1 MNLIIYGAGGHAKVV
16 GEAAYSLAE
25 YERIIFVDPFIDTFS
40 FIEGNPIFSLVSS
53 YSIQGKE
60 SETKS
65 FCAIGDNE
73 MRKKVVSHHS
83 KDNFI
88 HIASNEAFI
97 SKFCNISAGV
107 FIAPRASVN
116 ADASI
121 GPHSIINTGAVIEHD
136 CKISSFCH
144 IGPNAS
150 LGGNV
155 LLGDKVFVGG
165 NAFINPN
172 LSICS
177 DVTIGSGS
185 VVTSDINKPGTYVGS
200 PARKII

>member
-25 YERIIFVDPFIDTFS
+25 YERIIFVDPSVDTFS
-40 FIEGNPIFSLVSS
+40 FIEDNPKFSLVSS

-65 FCAIGDNE
+65 FCAI
-73 MRKKVVSHHS
+73 
-83 KDNFI
+83 
-88 HIASNEAFI
+88 
-97 SKFCNISAGV
+97 
-107 FIAPRASVN
+107 
-116 ADASI
+116 
-121 GPHSIINTGAVIEHD
+121 
-136 CKISSFCH
+136 
-144 IGPNAS
+144 
-150 LGGNV
+150 GGNV

-185 VVTSDINKPGTYVGS
+185 VVTTDINKPGTYVGS
-200 PARKII
+200 PVIKIV

>member
-16 GEAAYSLAE
+16 GEAAYSLAA
-25 YERIIFVDPFIDTFS
+25 YEKIIFVDPFIEKFLFTKH
-40 FIEGNPIFSLVSS
+40 NPKFSLVSS
-53 YSIQGKE
+53 YSILGKE
-60 SETKS
+60 SETQS
-65 FCAIGDNE
+65 FCAIGDNAIRE
-73 MRKKVVSHHS
+73 KVVSDNP

-88 HIASNEAFI
+88 YIASNTACI
-97 SKFCNISAGV
+97 SEFCHISSGV

-121 GPHSIINTGAVIEHD
+121 GSHSIINTGSVIEHD

-144 IGPNAS
+144 IGPNAA

-155 LLGDKVFVGG
+155 FLGNKVFIGG

-185 VVTSDINKPGTYVGS
+185 VVTKDINEPGTYVGS
-200 PARKII
+200 PVRKII

>member
-25 YERIIFVDPFIDTFS
+25 YESIIFVDPFVEKFS
-40 FIEGNPIFSLVSS
+40 FIEGNPKFSLVSS

-60 SETKS
+60 SETQS

-88 HIASNEAFI
+88 YIASHEAFI

-107 FIAPRASVN
+107 FVAPRASVN

-136 CKISSFCH
+136 CKISSYSH
-144 IGPNAS
+144 IGPNAV

-185 VVTSDINKPGTYVGS
+185 VVISDIIEPGTYVGS
-200 PARKII
+200 PVRKIT

>member
-25 YERIIFVDPFIDTFS
+25 YERIIFVDPSVDTFS
-40 FIEGNPIFSLVSS
+40 FIEDNPKFSLVSS

-65 FCAIGDNE
+65 FCAI
-73 MRKKVVSHHS
+73 
-83 KDNFI
+83 
-88 HIASNEAFI
+88 
-97 SKFCNISAGV
+97 
-107 FIAPRASVN
+107 
-116 ADASI
+116 
-121 GPHSIINTGAVIEHD
+121 
-136 CKISSFCH
+136 
-144 IGPNAS
+144 
-150 LGGNV
+150 GGNV

-177 DVTIGSGS
+177 
-185 VVTSDINKPGTYVGS
+185 YVGS
-200 PARKII
+200 PVRKIV

>member
-25 YERIIFVDPFIDTFS
+25 YERIIFVDPFVDTFS
-40 FIEGNPIFSLVSS
+40 FIEDNPKFSLVSS

-88 HIASNEAFI
+88 YIDSNVACI
-97 SKFCNISAGV
+97 SKFCTISAGV
-107 FIAPRASVN
+107 FIAPRAYVN

-136 CKISSFCH
+136 SKISSFCH

-185 VVTSDINKPGTYVGS
+185 VVTTDINKPGTYVGS
-200 PARKII
+200 PVRKIV

>member
-25 YERIIFVDPFIDTFS
+25 YESIIFVDPFVEKFS
-40 FIEGNPIFSLVSS
+40 FIEGNPKFSLVSS

-60 SETKS
+60 SETQS

-88 HIASNEAFI
+88 YIASHEAFI

-107 FIAPRASVN
+107 FVAPRASVN

-121 GPHSIINTGAVIEHD
+121 GLHSIINTGAVIEHD
-136 CKISSFCH
+136 CKISSYSH
-144 IGPNAS
+144 IGPNAV

-185 VVTSDINKPGTYVGS
+185 VVISDIIEPGTYVGS
-200 PARKII
+200 PVRKIT

>member
-16 GEAAYSLAE
+16 GEAAYSSAE
-25 YERIIFVDPFIDTFS
+25 YERIIFVDPFVEKFS
-40 FIEGNPIFSLVSS
+40 FIEGNPKFSLVSA

-60 SETKS
+60 SETQS

-73 MRKKVVSHHS
+73 MRKKVVAHHS

-88 HIASNEAFI
+88 YIASKEAFI
-97 SKFCNISAGV
+97 SKFCDISAGV

-121 GPHSIINTGAVIEHD
+121 GSHSIINTGTVIEHD

-144 IGPNAS
+144 IGPNAA

-185 VVTSDINKPGTYVGS
+185 VVTCDINKPGTYVGS
-200 PARKII
+200 PVRKIV